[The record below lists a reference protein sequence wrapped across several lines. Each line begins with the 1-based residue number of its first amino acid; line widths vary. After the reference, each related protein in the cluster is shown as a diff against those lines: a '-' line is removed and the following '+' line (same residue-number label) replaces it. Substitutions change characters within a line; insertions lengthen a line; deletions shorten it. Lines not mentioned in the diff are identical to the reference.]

1 MSKRSGQEQGGIKK
15 ERERK
20 TNRIKKER
28 KREERQKEKESS
40 RNPLFTNVIRY
51 NWAKCT
57 AEEEDIT
64 EPGDRNHISSSP
76 CSDK

>member
-15 ERERK
+15 RDRERK
-20 TNRIKKER
+20 KDGGEKERKKER
-28 KREERQKEKESS
+28 S
-40 RNPLFTNVIRY
+40 RNPPFTNMIRH
-51 NWAKCT
+51 NWTKCT